1 MPYKRPMTK
10 EGFFKKYDFVYNE
23 YYDCVI
29 CPNNQILE
37 YNTTNREGYKEYKSN
52 EKTCKV
58 CKYLNQCTKS
68 KNHTK
73 VVTRHVWEEYI
84 EQVEDIRH
92 TKGNKE
98 IYSKRSQTIEQVFA
112 DAKELRGMRYTQ
124 YRGLVKIKMEVNL
137 LFVCMNLKKL
147 ANWKYKKGLS
157 NEPNGFNVVIFVK
170 YIRNI
175 KRLMKNLTFH
185 KPFVFKLRA

>member
-37 YNTTNREGYKEYKSN
+37 YSTTNREGYKEYKSN

-98 IYSKRSQTIEQVFA
+98 IYSKRSQTIERVFA